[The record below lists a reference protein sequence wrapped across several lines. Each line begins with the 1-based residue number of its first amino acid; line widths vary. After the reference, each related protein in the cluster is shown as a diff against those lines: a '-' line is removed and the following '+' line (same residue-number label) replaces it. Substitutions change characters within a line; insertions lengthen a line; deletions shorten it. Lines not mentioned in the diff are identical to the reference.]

1 MKSRKIF
8 VRLPTASQVRRPCHS
23 CVDWRPAVA
32 GLTCIGAGGNLG
44 ATMRKAR
51 PGAALKKLTHSSPQ
65 CVPPTKQGGHS
76 AEVSPSS
83 NWAIFFEQNPEAR
96 TAYEKLHRELA
107 AGFARQ
113 LKAAERAGRPA
124 AVVSYI
130 ATERQIGQ
138 PEEMARMA
146 VEGYVTELIKFRN
159 PLLPRHL
166 PPGLSKDLRDLSK
179 SMEVLAKRAR
189 RVWNKLP
196 PGLTGGAAALEQWRQ
211 DTLKLAKA
219 LNEGNWLPKNSG
231 KWNVVDEII
240 WGLLK
245 LLEQITGRYHY
256 PEVAELATLCLDDP
270 NNRCNVAALKMLV
283 NRRKPRERNF
293 LQAIAKIEEGQAN
306 LMSKLTRP
314 RTPLRKRPD
323 KR

>member
-1 MKSRKIF
+1 MHRSRGQ
-8 VRLPTASQVRRPCHS
+8 S
-23 CVDWRPAVA
+23 W
-32 GLTCIGAGGNLG
+32 

-51 PGAALKKLTHSSPQ
+51 PGTALT
-65 CVPPTKQGGHS
+65 
-76 AEVSPSS
+76 S

-113 LKAAERAGRPA
+113 LKGAERAGHPVP
-124 AVVSYI
+124 VVG
-130 ATERQIGQ
+130 ERQLVQ

-146 VEGYVTELIKFRN
+146 VGGYVTELIKFRN

-179 SMEVLAKRAR
+179 SLEVVAKRAW

-196 PGLTGGAAALEQWRQ
+196 PGLSRGPAALEQWRQ

-219 LNEGNWLPKNSG
+219 LNERNWLPKNSG

-245 LLEQITGRYHY
+245 LLKQITGRYHY

-270 NNRCNVAALKMLV
+270 NNRCNVAGLKMLV
-283 NRRKPRERNF
+283 SRRKPRERNF
-293 LQAIAKIEEGQAN
+293 LQAIAKIEQAQAN

-314 RTPLRKRPD
+314 RTPLRKRPH

>member
-1 MKSRKIF
+1 
-8 VRLPTASQVRRPCHS
+8 
-23 CVDWRPAVA
+23 
-32 GLTCIGAGGNLG
+32 
-44 ATMRKAR
+44 
-51 PGAALKKLTHSSPQ
+51 
-65 CVPPTKQGGHS
+65 
-76 AEVSPSS
+76 
-83 NWAIFFEQNPEAR
+83 
-96 TAYEKLHRELA
+96 
-107 AGFARQ
+107 
-113 LKAAERAGRPA
+113 
-124 AVVSYI
+124 
-130 ATERQIGQ
+130 
-138 PEEMARMA
+138 MA

-293 LQAIAKIEEGQAN
+293 LPGHCQNRRRSSEPDVKADPPPELPYENVPTKGN
-306 LMSKLTRP
+306 V
-314 RTPLRKRPD
+314 RTPEKVTSRSHAPAPPRACI
-323 KR
+323 